1 MPPTIVL
8 IRHAQALHNDWNIHD
23 PDLSSLGLDQCQEL
37 KENLS
42 QRFADETDAIIIVS
56 PMRRTIQTALLS
68 LDWLIKKGVPIQA
81 DARWQGNKPYNPPA
95 IRDPIYPNK
104 TLPAGALY
112 AFNREAILGRGQSG
126 LQNVYERKE
135 KLVFIVS
142 HSGFLRA
149 GVTGYW
155 FFNADYRI
163 FEFEKSGTPGKSY
176 QLQQVES
183 TLSGGL
189 GKSRTEPVVIGS
201 ELPPASETPPQA
213 WHLRHEKSNVD
224 YDTRQRIHILGVP
237 QACIAAVSTTGNQQ
251 EA

>member
-1 MPPTIVL
+1 MPPTLVL

-23 PDLSSLGLDQCQEL
+23 PDLSSLGLSQCQEL

-42 QRFADETDAIIIVS
+42 ERFADETEAIIIVS

-81 DARWQGNKPYNPPA
+81 DARWQGNKPS
-95 IRDPIYPNK
+95 IYPNK
-104 TLPAGALY
+104 TPPAGAQY

-126 LQNVYERKE
+126 LQSIFERKE
-135 KLVFIVS
+135 KLVFVVS

-163 FEFEKSGTPGKSY
+163 FEFERSGAPGKPF
-176 QLQQVES
+176 QLQQADS

-201 ELPPASETPPQA
+201 ELAPASETTP
-213 WHLRHEKSNVD
+213 
-224 YDTRQRIHILGVP
+224 
-237 QACIAAVSTTGNQQ
+237 
-251 EA
+251 

>member
-1 MPPTIVL
+1 MLMMSLPASFTVASQPDTTL
-8 IRHAQALHNDWNIHD
+8 QDWNIHD
-23 PDLSSLGLDQCQEL
+23 PDLSSLGLDQCREL

-68 LDWLIKKGVPIQA
+68 LDWLIKKGVSIQA
-81 DARWQGNKPYNPPA
+81 DARWQENSAKPCDTGSTIADLKVEFPGVDFSTV
-95 IRDPIYPNK
+95 DPIYPNK
-104 TLPAGALY
+104 TPPAGAQY

-126 LQNVYERKE
+126 LQSIYERKE
-135 KLVFIVS
+135 KLVFVVS

-163 FEFEKSGTPGKSY
+163 FEFEKSEALGKSF
-176 QLQQVES
+176 QLQQSDS
-183 TLSGGL
+183 TLRGGL

-201 ELPPASETPPQA
+201 ELPPASETPP
-213 WHLRHEKSNVD
+213 
-224 YDTRQRIHILGVP
+224 
-237 QACIAAVSTTGNQQ
+237 
-251 EA
+251 

>member
-1 MPPTIVL
+1 MLMMSLPANFIVASQSNTTL
-8 IRHAQALHNDWNIHD
+8 QDWNIHD
-23 PDLSSLGLDQCQEL
+23 PDLSSLGLSQCQEL

-68 LDWLIKKGVPIQA
+68 LDWLTKKGVPIQA
-81 DARWQGNKPYNPPA
+81 DARWQENSAKPCDTGSTIADLKVEFPGVDFSTV
-95 IRDPIYPNK
+95 DPIYPNK
-104 TLPAGALY
+104 TPPAGAQY

-126 LQNVYERKE
+126 LQSIFERKE
-135 KLVFIVS
+135 KLVFVVS

-155 FFNADYRI
+155 FFNADYRV
-163 FEFEKSGTPGKSY
+163 FEFERSGAPGKPF
-176 QLQQVES
+176 QLQQADS

-201 ELPPASETPPQA
+201 ELAPASETTPLA
-213 WHLRHEKSNVD
+213 
-224 YDTRQRIHILGVP
+224 
-237 QACIAAVSTTGNQQ
+237 
-251 EA
+251 